1 MLTQNLQNKMHPK
14 IKSLKRANLNNQKNN
29 KKHNHYQRFSTAVLK
44 SRFLIQLCLVV
55 NIRNYSLIQVVIVK
69 DCPSYCQ
76 SGKGPYNKLCTT
88 NWHSAKLN
96 IRTLSVLKHVFTYFE
111 YYNRKDIDS
120 RKRPISLSIGKIRD
134 KIQNLIEMQITSEGG
149 IESYAVKKIR
159 SNQHKFRAN
168 LISYWGGCSI
178 TGVPDVNL
186 LVASHIKPWSKS
198 NRSEKL
204 DPYNGLL
211 LLPHLDF
218 LFDNGYISFTSTGS
232 LLISSTQQHVRNV
245 FPINHKMHLLKLDHK
260 HCKYLSYHRK
270 YWGFVK

>member
-29 KKHNHYQRFSTAVLK
+29 KKAQPLSEIFNSSIEIQILDSIMPGGEYWELFSDSGGDCK
-44 SRFLIQLCLVV
+44 
-55 NIRNYSLIQVVIVK
+55 K

-204 DPYNGLL
+204 DPYN
-211 LLPHLDF
+211 LDF